1 SGNTAN
7 YNRYG
12 ILLYESDNNTV
23 SGNRLIG
30 NQECII
36 EVNCQGNVIQ
46 DNVCTLTPSLNYFP
60 IILIISITI
69 IGVAVF
75 VIYKNHKRFRK
86 PQEDLEFL

>member
-1 SGNTAN
+1 
-7 YNRYG
+7 
-12 ILLYESDNNTV
+12 

-36 EVNCQGNVIQ
+36 EVDCEGNVIQ
-46 DNVCTLTPSLNYFP
+46 DNDCTLMPSLNYFP

-75 VIYKNHKRFRK
+75 IIYQNRKKFRK
-86 PQEDLEFL
+86 PQEDLDFL